1 MVIIDNDTQ
10 WNSTYLLI
18 VRGLKLKYKIQV
30 YSLENR
36 ATLGNDFLE
45 ESDQKALKEI
55 TDALEPFY

>member
-1 MVIIDNDTQ
+1 MVIIDNDTR

-18 VRGLKLKYKIQV
+18 VRGLKLKHKIQV

-45 ESDQKALKEI
+45 ESDQKAPKEI

>member
-1 MVIIDNDTQ
+1 MVITDNNTR

-18 VRGLKLKYKIQV
+18 VRGLKLKHKIQV

-55 TDALEPFY
+55 IDALELFY